1 MQIMNWRMFTDIKA
15 SSLVLWL
22 TIERKIPD
30 FHRQIEA
37 GVADKDT
44 ACKM

>member
-1 MQIMNWRMFTDIKA
+1 MNWCMFTNIRD
-15 SSLVLWL
+15 SSLALWL

-44 ACKM
+44 ACRK